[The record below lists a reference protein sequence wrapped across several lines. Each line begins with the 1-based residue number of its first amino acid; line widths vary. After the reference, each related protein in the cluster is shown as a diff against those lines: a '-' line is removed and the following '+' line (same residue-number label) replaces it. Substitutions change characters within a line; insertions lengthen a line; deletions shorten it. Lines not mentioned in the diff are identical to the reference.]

1 MNNGQDCIL
10 IQSWTILVCH
20 LDKEGFLVLELNAQI
35 WAQLVVL
42 CSLIRLFCIFLTTK
56 QVVNAGGSRFR
67 SSITGTPFFN
77 SSLWGASPGRSNSFK
92 NSCGKLRWFSWLAGV
107 SVPWTILHCPRPHS
121 TKLDWF
127 LTQCYFW
134 WLLLHLATIKLDNKM
149 SVRIQFS
156 HFYSFHF
163 VKSKMGNY
171 EDYSAIDCL

>member
-1 MNNGQDCIL
+1 M
-10 IQSWTILVCH
+10 CH
-20 LDKEGFLVLELNAQI
+20 LDKEEFLVCIKTEFPDLRPVCI
-35 WAQLVVL
+35 MY
-42 CSLIRLFCIFLTTK
+42 SIRLFSIFLTTK
-56 QVVNAGGSRFR
+56 LVVNAGGRFQ
-67 SSITGTPFFN
+67 SSITGTTFFN
-77 SSLWGASPGRSNSFK
+77 SNLWGWASIGRSNSFK
-92 NSCGKLRWFSWLAGV
+92 NSCGILRWFSWLAGV
-107 SVPWTILHCPRPHS
+107 SVPWTILHCLRPHS

-149 SVRIQFS
+149 SVIIQFS